1 MNGEALRRCERAAN
15 SCYNH
20 GLQRAR
26 ERDLSG
32 AVPLLKRALRL
43 NKRLSDARNLL
54 GLIFF
59 EMGETGEALVQWVL
73 SLNLQ
78 PQDNRASVYLND
90 IRKRSGKLKA
100 YTRMTEQY
108 NAALELAKNGSRDT
122 AVHQLSGILSQHPN
136 YVRAGLL
143 LSLLCMEAGEWGKA
157 EHYLRQILETDRGN
171 PDAVR
176 YLHVVRGKR
185 REDAEGQS
193 GEAERHAAREE
204 KRTEAAGKA
213 YAAQGEES
221 SVIIPSSY
229 RESTGWQTILNIGI
243 GLMIGATAVIFL
255 YLPTK
260 RAELEQAHNRELIAV
275 GEQLSEVNH
284 SLKEEKEKGSA
295 LTVERDDLQNQLNTI
310 EESHTYKLSQYQKL
324 IGILNDYRSD
334 NYAHA
339 ANLFATIDV
348 SQLTDIDDESG
359 VSITDIYHSIAEK
372 MNVEGYVSLYQQGE
386 NAYNSGDYTMAISY
400 YDKALAINPD
410 YEQAMYKKAVS
421 YKQMGDIQ
429 NANNLFG
436 EIIMRFPGTEL
447 ARQAQVER
455 GY

>member
-1 MNGEALRRCERAAN
+1 M
-15 SCYNH
+15 
-20 GLQRAR
+20 
-26 ERDLSG
+26 
-32 AVPLLKRALRL
+32 
-43 NKRLSDARNLL
+43 
-54 GLIFF
+54 
-59 EMGETGEALVQWVL
+59 
-73 SLNLQ
+73 
-78 PQDNRASVYLND
+78 
-90 IRKRSGKLKA
+90 
-100 YTRMTEQY
+100 
-108 NAALELAKNGSRDT
+108 
-122 AVHQLSGILSQHPN
+122 
-136 YVRAGLL
+136 
-143 LSLLCMEAGEWGKA
+143 
-157 EHYLRQILETDRGN
+157 
-171 PDAVR
+171 
-176 YLHVVRGKR
+176 
-185 REDAEGQS
+185 
-193 GEAERHAAREE
+193 
-204 KRTEAAGKA
+204 
-213 YAAQGEES
+213 
-221 SVIIPSSY
+221 
-229 RESTGWQTILNIGI
+229 
-243 GLMIGATAVIFL
+243 
-255 YLPTK
+255 
-260 RAELEQAHNRELIAV
+260 
-275 GEQLSEVNH
+275 NH

-386 NAYNSGDYTMAISY
+386 NAYNSGDYTTAISY